1 MLYAAPIAAAERT
14 YLQQIQM
21 TFLIV
26 YLINVGIQT
35 KMLMI
40 EEEASVLYLNVTTS

>member
-1 MLYAAPIAAAERT
+1 MLYAAPIAVAENT

-21 TFLIV
+21 SYLIV
-26 YLINVGIQT
+26 YFINVRIQT